1 MECADQKRC
10 EELAKSSSFYRR
22 IYSEVEEIGWEHLVR
37 FGEDLRL
44 LSFHTKDKKGRVHI
58 LQITLDGSYPNHP
71 PSIAADVPYLFNL
84 KWSINSRLKDAIQ
97 QFHKHLEKLQD
108 FWNLMDDIDHSLLV
122 SDLRYPQRALS
133 HRQLNIS
140 NDSYIILS
148 IDANDPTSLPDCRFL
163 GSDSGVE
170 RLRAM
175 WRKNCKRWKKDL
187 TIGRWRVAGCKSYSV
202 FSSMIGVL
210 NIYQEKGFR
219 DCGLVGKDGFKFLFR
234 KVEEV
239 LLAIMSLGDLSL
251 KMTESFLR
259 MRDKPF
265 SENLAHVL
273 DIQLHGPSSIQ
284 KTDAQTEC
292 GICYAQYLPID
303 DELGDKSGSG
313 TDCTCENNSCSRAF
327 HSVCLGDWLR
337 SITTTRQS
345 FDVLFGNCPY
355 CSDPIAVKMNTRK

>member
-1 MECADQKRC
+1 M
-10 EELAKSSSFYRR
+10 
-22 IYSEVEEIGWEHLVR
+22 
-37 FGEDLRL
+37 
-44 LSFHTKDKKGRVHI
+44 HI

-71 PSIAADVPYLFNL
+71 PSISADGPYLFNL

-97 QFHKHLEKLQD
+97 QFHKHLDKLQD

-175 WRKNCKRWKKDL
+175 WRKNCKRW
-187 TIGRWRVAGCKSYSV
+187 
-202 FSSMIGVL
+202 
-210 NIYQEKGFR
+210 
-219 DCGLVGKDGFKFLFR
+219 
-234 KVEEV
+234 
-239 LLAIMSLGDLSL
+239 
-251 KMTESFLR
+251 

-284 KTDAQTEC
+284 KTDPQTEC

-313 TDCTCENNSCSRAF
+313 TDCTCENSSCSRAF

-355 CSDPIAVKMNTRK
+355 CSDPIAVKTNTRK

>member
-1 MECADQKRC
+1 MECAEQKRC
-10 EELAKSSSFYRR
+10 QELAKSSSFYRR

-44 LSFHTKDKKGRVHI
+44 LSFRIKDKKGRVHI

-71 PSIAADVPYLFNL
+71 PSISADVPYLFNL

-108 FWNLMDDIDHSLLV
+108 FWNLMDDIDHSILV

-133 HRQLNIS
+133 HRQLNLS
-140 NDSYIILS
+140 NDNYIILS

-170 RLRAM
+170 SLRAM
-175 WRKNCKRWKKDL
+175 WKKNCKRWYFIFCFYVGYII
-187 TIGRWRVAGCKSYSV
+187 T
-202 FSSMIGVL
+202 
-210 NIYQEKGFR
+210 EKGFR
-219 DCGLVGKDGFKFLFR
+219 NCGLVGKDGFKFLFR

-239 LLAIMSLGDLSL
+239 LLAIMSLGDLPL
-251 KMTESFLR
+251 KMTKLFLR

-265 SENLAHVL
+265 SENLAHLL

-284 KTDAQTEC
+284 KTDPQTEC

-355 CSDPIAVKMNTRK
+355 CSDPIAVKTNTRK

>member
-1 MECADQKRC
+1 MDWAEQKRC
-10 EELAKSSSFYRR
+10 QELAKSSSFYRR

-44 LSFHTKDKKGRVHI
+44 LSFRVKDKKGRVHI
-58 LQITLDGSYPNHP
+58 LQITLDGTYPNHP
-71 PSIAADVPYLFNL
+71 PSISADVPYLFNL
-84 KWSINSRLKDAIQ
+84 KWSINSRLKDVIQ
-97 QFHKHLEKLQD
+97 QFQKHLEKLQD

-140 NDSYIILS
+140 NDCCIILS

-170 RLRAM
+170 RLRGM
-175 WRKNCKRWKKDL
+175 WTKNCKRW
-187 TIGRWRVAGCKSYSV
+187 
-202 FSSMIGVL
+202 
-210 NIYQEKGFR
+210 
-219 DCGLVGKDGFKFLFR
+219 
-234 KVEEV
+234 
-239 LLAIMSLGDLSL
+239 
-251 KMTESFLR
+251 

-284 KTDAQTEC
+284 KTDPQTEC

-327 HSVCLGDWLR
+327 HSVCLVDWLR

-355 CSDPIAVKMNTRK
+355 CSDPIAVKMNSRK

>member
-10 EELAKSSSFYRR
+10 QELAKSSSFYRR

-44 LSFHTKDKKGRVHI
+44 LSFHIKDKKGRVHI

-71 PSIAADVPYLFNL
+71 PSISADVPYLFNL

-97 QFHKHLEKLQD
+97 QFHKHLDKLQD

-175 WRKNCKRWKKDL
+175 WRKNCKRW
-187 TIGRWRVAGCKSYSV
+187 
-202 FSSMIGVL
+202 
-210 NIYQEKGFR
+210 
-219 DCGLVGKDGFKFLFR
+219 
-234 KVEEV
+234 
-239 LLAIMSLGDLSL
+239 
-251 KMTESFLR
+251 

-284 KTDAQTEC
+284 KTDPQTEC

-355 CSDPIAVKMNTRK
+355 CSDPIAVKTNTRK

>member
-1 MECADQKRC
+1 M
-10 EELAKSSSFYRR
+10 
-22 IYSEVEEIGWEHLVR
+22 
-37 FGEDLRL
+37 
-44 LSFHTKDKKGRVHI
+44 
-58 LQITLDGSYPNHP
+58 
-71 PSIAADVPYLFNL
+71 DVPYLFNL

-97 QFHKHLEKLQD
+97 QFHKHLDKLQD

-148 IDANDPTSLPDCRFL
+148 IDANDPTSLPEGGEIEGD
-163 GSDSGVE
+163 VE
-170 RLRAM
+170 EKLQKM
-175 WRKNCKRWKKDL
+175 
-187 TIGRWRVAGCKSYSV
+187 
-202 FSSMIGVL
+202 
-210 NIYQEKGFR
+210 EKGFR

-284 KTDAQTEC
+284 KTDPQTEC

-337 SITTTRQS
+337 SITTTRQ
-345 FDVLFGNCPY
+345 
-355 CSDPIAVKMNTRK
+355 

>member
-10 EELAKSSSFYRR
+10 QELAKSSSFYRR

-44 LSFHTKDKKGRVHI
+44 LTFRIKDKKGRVHI
-58 LQITLDGSYPNHP
+58 LQITLDGTYPNHP
-71 PSIAADVPYLFNL
+71 PSLSADVPYLFSL
-84 KWSINSRLKDAIQ
+84 KWSINSRLKDVIQ
-97 QFHKHLEKLQD
+97 QFQKHLEKLQD

-148 IDANDPTSLPDCRFL
+148 IDANDPISLPDCRFL

-175 WRKNCKRWKKDL
+175 WRKNCKRW
-187 TIGRWRVAGCKSYSV
+187 
-202 FSSMIGVL
+202 
-210 NIYQEKGFR
+210 
-219 DCGLVGKDGFKFLFR
+219 
-234 KVEEV
+234 
-239 LLAIMSLGDLSL
+239 
-251 KMTESFLR
+251 
-259 MRDKPF
+259 MRDMPF
-265 SENLAHVL
+265 SENLAHML

-284 KTDAQTEC
+284 QTDPQTEC

-303 DELGDKSGSG
+303 DELCDKSGSG

>member
-1 MECADQKRC
+1 MDYAEQKRC
-10 EELAKSSSFYRR
+10 QELAKSSSFYRR

-44 LSFHTKDKKGRVHI
+44 LSFRVMDKKGRVHI
-58 LQITLDGSYPNHP
+58 LQITLDGTYPNHP
-71 PSIAADVPYLFNL
+71 PSVSADVPYLFNM
-84 KWSINSRLKDAIQ
+84 KWSINSRLKDVVQ
-97 QFHKHLEKLQD
+97 QFQKHLEKLQD

-140 NDSYIILS
+140 NDCNFVLS

-163 GSDSGVE
+163 GSDSEAE
-170 RLRAM
+170 RLRTM
-175 WRKNCKRWKKDL
+175 WRRNCKNW
-187 TIGRWRVAGCKSYSV
+187 
-202 FSSMIGVL
+202 
-210 NIYQEKGFR
+210 
-219 DCGLVGKDGFKFLFR
+219 
-234 KVEEV
+234 
-239 LLAIMSLGDLSL
+239 
-251 KMTESFLR
+251 

-265 SENLAHVL
+265 SENLAQVL
-273 DIQLHGPSSIQ
+273 DIQLHGPSSIP
-284 KTDAQTEC
+284 KTDPQTEC

-303 DELGDKSGSG
+303 DELGAKSGSG

-327 HSVCLGDWLR
+327 HSVCLEDWLR

-355 CSDPIAVKMNTRK
+355 CSDPIALKINTRK

>member
-1 MECADQKRC
+1 MDCAEQKRC
-10 EELAKSSSFYRR
+10 QKLAKSSSFYRR

-44 LSFHTKDKKGRVHI
+44 LSFRIMDKKGRVHI
-58 LQITLDGSYPNHP
+58 LRITLDGTYPNHP

-84 KWSINSRLKDAIQ
+84 KWSINSRLKDVIQ
-97 QFHKHLEKLQD
+97 QFQKHLEKLQD

-140 NDSYIILS
+140 NECNIILS

-175 WRKNCKRWKKDL
+175 WRKNCKRW
-187 TIGRWRVAGCKSYSV
+187 
-202 FSSMIGVL
+202 
-210 NIYQEKGFR
+210 
-219 DCGLVGKDGFKFLFR
+219 
-234 KVEEV
+234 
-239 LLAIMSLGDLSL
+239 
-251 KMTESFLR
+251 

-273 DIQLHGPSSIQ
+273 DIQLHGPSSIE
-284 KTDAQTEC
+284 KSDPQTEC

-303 DELGDKSGSG
+303 DELGAKSGSG
-313 TDCTCENNSCSRAF
+313 TDCTCENFSCSRAF

>member
-1 MECADQKRC
+1 MEWAEQKRC
-10 EELAKSSSFYRR
+10 QELAKSSSFYRR

-44 LSFHTKDKKGRVHI
+44 LSFRVKDKKGRVHI
-58 LQITLDGSYPNHP
+58 LQITLDGTYPNHP
-71 PSIAADVPYLFNL
+71 PSISADVPYLFNL
-84 KWSINSRLKDAIQ
+84 KWSINSRLEDVIQ
-97 QFHKHLEKLQD
+97 QFQKHLEKLQD

-140 NDSYIILS
+140 NDCCIILS

-170 RLRAM
+170 RLRGM
-175 WRKNCKRWKKDL
+175 WRKNCKRW
-187 TIGRWRVAGCKSYSV
+187 
-202 FSSMIGVL
+202 
-210 NIYQEKGFR
+210 
-219 DCGLVGKDGFKFLFR
+219 
-234 KVEEV
+234 
-239 LLAIMSLGDLSL
+239 
-251 KMTESFLR
+251 

-284 KTDAQTEC
+284 KTDPQTEC

-327 HSVCLGDWLR
+327 HSVCLVDWLR